1 MGRTNRRV
9 PKSQVPAAVNQTS
22 EDQKLPSNLDTDDSR
37 HMSLKPAFSEQ
48 RETSQPEI
56 ILLTESLQRQA
67 LQAILCLSMPSLCHS
82 DLVFPLDANIY
93 ALKLITKRGEGKQ
106 DKNTEYSHFPTAT
119 KSKEVHFLEDGP
131 SQSSKPRSLVFDEF
145 VPELDVVISYENNT
159 T

>member
-67 LQAILCLSMPSLCHS
+67 LQAILCPSMPSLCHS

-93 ALKLITKRGEGKQ
+93 ALKLITKRGEGSKI
-106 DKNTEYSHFPTAT
+106 KTLSIPTSQQPQRAGRLT
-119 KSKEVHFLEDGP
+119 FLKMALPSLPNQEVL
-131 SQSSKPRSLVFDEF
+131 SL
-145 VPELDVVISYENNT
+145 IIYT
-159 T
+159 